1 MAGSRVRL
9 WAPAAAWMAVIF
21 IASSRAVPAPV
32 SQVPDWVSHSIAYA
46 VLALLVVRALAGGL
60 GEPVSFAVGARAV
73 AAAFLYGVTDEIH
86 QSFVPGRDA
95 DAYDVV
101 KDLGG
106 STLGALAFAELARRS
121 GARRLDKMKV

>member
-1 MAGSRVRL
+1 LTGRTRL
-9 WAPAAAWMAVIF
+9 WAPAIAWMALIF
-21 IASSRAVPAPV
+21 TVSSLQLPKTARL
-32 SQVPDWVSHSIAYA
+32 VPDWISHGLEYA
-46 VLALLVVRALAGGL
+46 VLGFLLCRALAGGT
-60 GEPVSFAVGARAV
+60 GPRGAVL
-73 AAAFLYGVTDEIH
+73 AAAILFGTLYGVTDEIH

-121 GARRLDKMKV
+121 GVRRLDKMKV